1 VELTVRSLPD
11 RRLLS
16 RRADDRPPLLRRLE
30 ALDLQRVQVG
40 LTAAVAATCLVSIF
54 AAQVALALAVAVYLA
69 RIARRQAPITRLPL
83 DGPLLAFSVWTLL
96 SAAFSA
102 NPLLSHES
110 AKKLVLF
117 TLLYV
122 AVDSLRDEHARPRI
136 LDAALLGGV
145 ALAAGSVLQYY
156 FLGFDTLTNR
166 PRSFLGHYMTASGL
180 VMAVMVLAAARV
192 CFGGL
197 PAEPPSRHDR
207 RGLAMLFG
215 ALVLLFTLQAT
226 GLFAIEGERLFVAG
240 LAAAAIAMATGRG
253 AWPGP
258 ATGAVLAVVAVP
270 LCAWALVISRTR
282 NAWLGAL
289 VGLAVVA
296 VMRAP
301 RLLWLFPA
309 AAAVLLVFRP
319 APVMDRLTVTDA
331 SSRDRYFMWQ
341 AGIDMIRDKPVFGQ
355 GPRMVEKVYPQYRW
369 PGAPNLA
376 TPHLHNNALQIAAE
390 RGLPCLAWW
399 LWWVAAA
406 MGDAWRETRRGMSGA
421 RWGAVGA
428 LAVLS
433 AVMAAGL
440 FEYNFG
446 DSEILMFTLVATA
459 LPYALRPA
467 AQARGSAP
475 AD

>member
-1 VELTVRSLPD
+1 VELSDRRSLD

-16 RRADDRPPLLRRLE
+16 RRADDLPPLLRRVE
-30 ALDLQRVQVG
+30 ALDLERVQVG

-54 AAQVALALAVAVYLA
+54 AAQVFLAVAVVVYLA
-69 RIARRQAPITRLPL
+69 RVARRQAPLPRLPL
-83 DGPLLAFSVWTLL
+83 DGPILAFSVWTLL
-96 SAAFSA
+96 SAAFSPD
-102 NPLLSHES
+102 PLLSHES

-117 TLLYV
+117 ALLYL
-122 AVDSLRDEHARPRI
+122 AVDSLREPGARARI
-136 LDAALLGGV
+136 LDAAMLGGV
-145 ALAAGSVLQYY
+145 VLAAGSVLQYY
-156 FLGFDTLTNR
+156 FLGFDTLNNR
-166 PRSFLGHYMTASGL
+166 PRSFMGHYMTASGL
-180 VMAVMVLAAARV
+180 VMAAMVLAAARLAL
-192 CFGGL
+192 GGL
-197 PAEPPSRHDR
+197 AAEPPSRRDR
-207 RGLAMLFG
+207 WGLAVLFAG
-215 ALVLLFTLQAT
+215 LVLVSTLQAAD
-226 GLFAIEGERLFVAG
+226 LFALEGERLFVAG

-253 AWPGP
+253 PWPGP
-258 ATGAVLAVVAVP
+258 ATGAALATLAIP
-270 LCAWALVISRTR
+270 LCAWALLLSRTR

-296 VMRAP
+296 VLRAP
-301 RLLWLFPA
+301 RLLWLFPVA
-309 AAAVLLVFRP
+309 AGVLLVFRP
-319 APVMDRLTVTDA
+319 APLMDRLTVTDA

-406 MGDAWRETRRGMSGA
+406 MGDAWRETRRGMGGA
-421 RWGAVGA
+421 RWGAAGA

-446 DSEILMFTLVATA
+446 DSEILMFTLLATA
-459 LPYALRPA
+459 LPYAMRPA
-467 AQARGSAP
+467 GQATSR
-475 AD
+475 